1 MGHGGFGYKFLGPL
15 RGPGAEGSEG
25 SKGSK
30 VQGWWWRLCR
40 KHKRGAAGAAGCV
53 EGLYRRVV

>member
-25 SKGSK
+25 SG
-30 VQGWWWRLCR
+30 VVV
-40 KHKRGAAGAAGCV
+40 AALPQV
-53 EGLYRRVV
+53 L